1 MKAISIIIV
10 ISVVASFSV
19 ILKKYAKEYS
29 LAVNIFVGFAV
40 IAYLIS
46 NFVPVFNEI
55 KNFMN
60 LAKIPGKYSSVLFK
74 SLGICFVTQFASDS
88 CKDAGEISLASK
100 VETVGKF
107 AIVSIALPLFDEITG
122 LALKFMG
129 AGPL

>member
-1 MKAISIIIV
+1 MKAMSIIVV

-29 LAVNIFVGFAV
+29 LAVNILVGFAV
-40 IAYLIS
+40 IAYLVS

-107 AIVSIALPLFDEITG
+107 AIVSIALPLFDEVTG

-129 AGPL
+129 AGLL

>member
-1 MKAISIIIV
+1 MKAVSIIIV

-100 VETVGKF
+100 VETVGKYS
-107 AIVSIALPLFDEITG
+107 IVII
-122 LALKFMG
+122 K
-129 AGPL
+129 

>member
-1 MKAISIIIV
+1 MKAISIIVV

-40 IAYLIS
+40 IAYLVS

-129 AGPL
+129 AGSL

>member
-1 MKAISIIIV
+1 MKAMSIIVV

-29 LAVNIFVGFAV
+29 LVVNILVGFAV
-40 IAYLIS
+40 IAYLVS

-55 KNFMN
+55 KDFMN

-107 AIVSIALPLFDEITG
+107 AIVSIALPLFDEVTG

-129 AGPL
+129 AGLL

>member
-29 LAVNIFVGFAV
+29 LAVNIFIGFAV

-100 VETVGKF
+100 VETIGKF

-129 AGPL
+129 AGLL

>member
-29 LAVNIFVGFAV
+29 LAVNIFIGFAV

-100 VETVGKF
+100 VETIGKF

>member
-1 MKAISIIIV
+1 MKAVSIIIV

>member
-1 MKAISIIIV
+1 MKAMSIIVV

-29 LAVNIFVGFAV
+29 LAVNILVGFAV
-40 IAYLIS
+40 IAYLVS

-60 LAKIPGKYSSVLFK
+60 LAKITGKYSSVLFK

-129 AGPL
+129 AGLL

>member
-1 MKAISIIIV
+1 MKAVSVIVV

-29 LAVNIFVGFAV
+29 LAVNIFVDLAV

-46 NFVPVFNEI
+46 NFVPVFDEI

-60 LAKIPGKYSSVLFK
+60 IAKVPGKYSSVLFK

-88 CKDAGEISLASK
+88 CKDAGEVSLASK

-107 AIVSIALPLFDEITG
+107 AIISVALPLFDEITG
-122 LALKFMG
+122 IALKFMG
-129 AGPL
+129 AN

>member
-1 MKAISIIIV
+1 MKAMSIIVV

-29 LAVNIFVGFAV
+29 LVVNILVGFAV
-40 IAYLIS
+40 IAYLVS

-74 SLGICFVTQFASDS
+74 SLGICFVTQS

-107 AIVSIALPLFDEITG
+107 AIVSIALPLFDEVTG

-129 AGPL
+129 AGLL

>member
-29 LAVNIFVGFAV
+29 LAVNILVGFAV
-40 IAYLIS
+40 IAYLVS

-107 AIVSIALPLFDEITG
+107 AIVSIALPLFDEITA

>member
-1 MKAISIIIV
+1 MKAVSIIIV

-29 LAVNIFVGFAV
+29 LAVNIFIGFAV

>member
-1 MKAISIIIV
+1 MKAVSIIIV
-10 ISVVASFSV
+10 ISVVTSFSV

>member
-29 LAVNIFVGFAV
+29 LAVNIFIGFAV

-100 VETVGKF
+100 VETIGKF

-129 AGPL
+129 AGSL

>member
-1 MKAISIIIV
+1 MKAVSIIIV

-100 VETVGKF
+100 VETIGKF

-129 AGPL
+129 AGSL

>member
-1 MKAISIIIV
+1 MKAISIIVV

-29 LAVNIFVGFAV
+29 LAVNILVGFVV
-40 IAYLIS
+40 IAYLVS

-74 SLGICFVTQFASDS
+74 SLGISFVTQFASDS

-107 AIVSIALPLFDEITG
+107 AIVSIALPLFDEITC

-129 AGPL
+129 AGSL

>member
-1 MKAISIIIV
+1 MKAVSIIIV

-107 AIVSIALPLFDEITG
+107 AIVSVALPLFDEITG

>member
-1 MKAISIIIV
+1 MKAISIIVV

-29 LAVNIFVGFAV
+29 LAVNILVGFAV
-40 IAYLIS
+40 IAYLVS

-60 LAKIPGKYSSVLFK
+60 LAKIPGKYFSVLFK

-107 AIVSIALPLFDEITG
+107 AIVSIALPLFDEITA

-129 AGPL
+129 AGSL